1 MPTTNKQILDRMIG
15 HQVGLLRLSNG
26 ITRKLIALMN
36 RVEDDLIRQIK
47 AVEDPARLGAVL
59 ADVRRILHASRPETQ
74 ALLFNELTD
83 LAQYEAQ
90 YTKTLIEGAVP
101 VKFSMTM
108 PSENMLE
115 SIVKS
120 TPFQGKLLKEWVEDL
135 TESQRRGIRD
145 AVRMGMVEGESID
158 AISRRIRGTRA
169 LQYKDGIMEIS
180 RRGAQAMVRTAV
192 NHTATQSREALYKNN
207 DDIVKGVQ
215 WVSTLDGRT
224 TPICQSRDGQVFPVE
239 SGPRPPAHIN
249 CRSTTVPVV
258 KSWRELGIDID
269 EAPASTRASMDGQVP
284 DKTTYNEW
292 LSGQPASV
300 QDEILGKGK
309 GELFRSG
316 GFTVQDFVDDK
327 GRAYTLAQL
336 QGMDRLPVIPVVPA
350 VPEAPVFTSSFVGLS
365 EKKAIL
371 AEAVKFRGTT
381 RGNYLYSSIE
391 KASKSKKTLIIRDKN
406 GSIISAANFY
416 PEKDALRIDTLGS
429 VGRGGGKEAIREA
442 AKYSKSMG
450 KGGAVELSPIGDA
463 NTIGFYI
470 NAGFDAHP
478 KKIGNFLL
486 TPEMAKAMGYI
497 Q

>member
-1 MPTTNKQILDRMIG
+1 MATTNKQILDRMIG

-59 ADVRRILHASRPETQ
+59 ADVRQILHASRPQTQ

-90 YTKTLIEGAVP
+90 YTRTLIQGAVP
-101 VKFSMTM
+101 VKFSMSM
-108 PSENMLE
+108 PSVSMLE
-115 SIVKS
+115 SIVTS

-158 AISRRIRGTRA
+158 AIARRIRGTRA

-224 TPICQSRDGQVFPVE
+224 TPICQSRDSMVFPVD

-249 CRSTTVPVV
+249 CRSTTVCVV
-258 KSWRELGIDID
+258 KSWRELGFDID

-284 DKTTYNEW
+284 DKTAYNEW

-316 GFTVQDFVDDK
+316 GFTVQDFVDDR

-336 QGMDRLPVIPVVPA
+336 MEMD
-350 VPEAPVFTSSFVGLS
+350 
-365 EKKAIL
+365 
-371 AEAVKFRGTT
+371 
-381 RGNYLYSSIE
+381 
-391 KASKSKKTLIIRDKN
+391 
-406 GSIISAANFY
+406 
-416 PEKDALRIDTLGS
+416 
-429 VGRGGGKEAIREA
+429 GK
-442 AKYSKSMG
+442 
-450 KGGAVELSPIGDA
+450 
-463 NTIGFYI
+463 
-470 NAGFDAHP
+470 
-478 KKIGNFLL
+478 
-486 TPEMAKAMGYI
+486 
-497 Q
+497 